1 MDEKL
6 KILII
11 GDDEAERTTICRAF
25 TDAGAGNL
33 KVVESN
39 NAIDALKN
47 VSYDC
52 VFLDSCLSDI
62 EGLSLLRELRSLEIS
77 VPIVVIVEN
86 SYPRVT
92 AELMEA
98 GATDY
103 IRKSILSAEILD
115 VVTRNA
121 IAIYQAQTQLAVA
134 NKIIQQNK
142 QLIIS
147 KSQKIEQQ
155 KQQIDLQNL
164 KLIEA
169 LQLKSQ
175 FLATISHELRT
186 PMNAIIGFSQLLLR
200 PKCGVLSCQQKDM
213 VERILNNAK
222 NLLML
227 LNEILEFSKL
237 QAGKLDLKPEILDL
251 SKLVNATVMEM
262 GGLAREKQLSVEV
275 DINLQNNILYND
287 SRRLEQILKKL
298 FSNAIKF
305 TPIGTIRV
313 KIEELANNRILLEVE
328 DTGIGIAA
336 DNIQHIFEPFRQIEQ
351 GTNRRFGGTGLG
363 LPIVSALVN
372 MMGGKITVESELG
385 KGSRFCIELPRQV
398 SSALDNDIIAANYD
412 SQSQELINKKRDYI
426 ELQSK
431 KQHR

>member
-147 KSQKIEQQ
+147 KSQKNEQQ

-262 GGLAREKQLSVEV
+262 GGLARDKQLSVEV

-426 ELQSK
+426 ELQFK